1 MASLEKKT
9 NEIIIEDGSKT
20 YEIKNRQGKKLAE
33 FCFRPA
39 DTNILARYEDVRK
52 FFNEFKLQDED
63 DITECQ
69 QKVIE
74 QLDYLTDADTG
85 NTFFSIMG
93 PFSPMPDGSLFCET
107 CLDTV
112 CSVIMEIADGLF
124 SQVLYIRQKKTKGK
138 KLEKWEM
145 EFYRNNKELIDL
157 KQTVKKRS
165 AEEEAALNE
174 LFGIK
179 K

>member
-1 MASLEKKT
+1 MASLEEKI

-63 DITECQ
+63 DIVECQ

-112 CSVIMEIADGLF
+112 CSVISKEFD
-124 SQVLYIRQKKTKGK
+124 VR
-138 KLEKWEM
+138 LEKAKSHV
-145 EFYRNNKELIDL
+145 NKYTA
-157 KQTVKKRS
+157 KYHSSRRRCTKKKRRH
-165 AEEEAALNE
+165 
-174 LFGIK
+174 G
-179 K
+179 

>member
-1 MASLEKKT
+1 MDSLEKKT

-63 DITECQ
+63 DIVECQ

-112 CSVIMEIADGLF
+112 CSVI
-124 SQVLYIRQKKTKGK
+124 S
-138 KLEKWEM
+138 
-145 EFYRNNKELIDL
+145 KE
-157 KQTVKKRS
+157 
-165 AEEEAALNE
+165 
-174 LFGIK
+174 
-179 K
+179 

>member
-1 MASLEKKT
+1 MASLEEKT

-63 DITECQ
+63 DIVECQ

-112 CSVIMEIADGLF
+112 CSVISKEF
-124 SQVLYIRQKKTKGK
+124 NVR
-138 KLEKWEM
+138 LEKAKS
-145 EFYRNNKELIDL
+145 RVNKYTA
-157 KQTVKKRS
+157 KYHSSGRRYTKKKRRH
-165 AEEEAALNE
+165 
-174 LFGIK
+174 G
-179 K
+179 